1 MATSEVDS
9 GNCGTVDEITGVTD
23 FPLFICSRPAILGYD
38 LLPMAKHPLHILEM
52 ARKGAEHRHEELKTE
67 IAALIKTFPHLREG
81 KGSVRKSA
89 SLKPGKELAAD
100 ATAIQKRPKWS
111 AAAKKA
117 VSLRM
122 KKYWAAKRAAKT

>member
-1 MATSEVDS
+1 
-9 GNCGTVDEITGVTD
+9 
-23 FPLFICSRPAILGYD
+23 
-38 LLPMAKHPLHILEM
+38 M

-81 KGSVRKSA
+81 KASIRKSA
-89 SLKPGKELAAD
+89 GVKPGNQLPAD
-100 ATAIQKRPKWS
+100 ATSVQKRPRWS

-122 KKYWAAKRAAKT
+122 KKYWAAERAAKT

>member
-1 MATSEVDS
+1 
-9 GNCGTVDEITGVTD
+9 
-23 FPLFICSRPAILGYD
+23 
-38 LLPMAKHPLHILEM
+38 M

-81 KGSVRKSA
+81 KGSVRESA
-89 SLKPGKELAAD
+89 SLPGKELADD
-100 ATAIQKRPKWS
+100 ATSVHKRPKWS

-122 KKYWAAKRAAKT
+122 KKYWAARRAAEKK

>member
-1 MATSEVDS
+1 
-9 GNCGTVDEITGVTD
+9 
-23 FPLFICSRPAILGYD
+23 
-38 LLPMAKHPLHILEM
+38 MAKHPLHILEM

>member
-1 MATSEVDS
+1 
-9 GNCGTVDEITGVTD
+9 
-23 FPLFICSRPAILGYD
+23 
-38 LLPMAKHPLHILEM
+38 MAKHPSHILEL
-52 ARKGAEHRHEELKTE
+52 ARTGAEHKYEELKSE
-67 IAALIKTFPHLREG
+67 LAALIKTFPHLREG

-122 KKYWAAKRAAKT
+122 KKYWAAKRAAKLSALERLRLQYAIS

>member
-1 MATSEVDS
+1 
-9 GNCGTVDEITGVTD
+9 
-23 FPLFICSRPAILGYD
+23 
-38 LLPMAKHPLHILEM
+38 MAKDASHILEM
-52 ARKGAEHRHEELKTE
+52 ARKGAEHRHEELKAE

-81 KGSVRKSA
+81 KSSIRKTA
-89 SLKPGKELAAD
+89 SGKPGKELAAD
-100 ATAIQKRPKWS
+100 TPSVQKRPKWS